1 MLTNGLLRDSTINKT
16 MKFFNGKYKG
26 NIAAIF
32 GCAIFFVLSSCEEDI
47 AEANR
52 KKNTNFA
59 SQVIHNANIIQHD
72 SGFVALRFKAPLIE
86 KYELIDSPYVEAKKG
101 IYLEYFDKKKPK
113 IPGKIWSKYAKY
125 EELKQFYTAK
135 GNVKILTNEG
145 QSFAMQSIY
154 WDRRNKTMYTSDTV
168 YVTDKDGSVLVGANG
183 MKAKDDF
190 SQYTFFNN
198 SGTFNSKQIPAAGK

>member
-1 MLTNGLLRDSTINKT
+1 MNLH
-16 MKFFNGKYKG
+16 GKYYR
-26 NIAAIF
+26 NIAAF
-32 GCAIFFVLSSCEEDI
+32 LGCAIFFALTSCEEDL
-47 AEANR
+47 AAANK

-72 SGFVALRFKAPLIE
+72 SGFVSLRFKAPIIE

-125 EELKQFYTAK
+125 DVLKDFYTAK
-135 GNVKILTNEG
+135 GNVKILTSEG
-145 QSFAMQSIY
+145 QSFAMESIF
-154 WDRRNKTMYTSDTV
+154 WDRKNKRMYTQDTV
-168 YVTDKDGSVLVGANG
+168 YVTDKDGSILVGANG
-183 MKAKDDF
+183 MTAKDDF
-190 SQYTFFNN
+190 SQYMFYNN